1 MMSAL
6 EEFRRRRG
14 VKEKAGM
21 GEGSNDEWGTA
32 GKDWEWDDGTDE
44 EAEKKEE
51 KEKQEQEEKE
61 RKRLKEK
68 AEAEERRLKE
78 EEEERARR
86 AAEEEAM
93 LEAAR
98 VAKEAEAAALRD
110 TLGDD
115 DRVKFD
121 EMVGRGMLLNQIM
134 LYFMT
139 GGTEEE
145 VKEEIKRKIKCGVE
159 IEEVGK
165 EEPQT
170 LVIESASSAV
180 DTSEVE
186 IVSRQ
191 GVEPEPEEETPGL
204 ECISQDENADTR
216 NLNNSEHENTA
227 EVFEKENNNMF
238 EQTDENVAT
247 EEKADRDNL
256 TTDNNVVVNLTA
268 EEVNLPRGE
277 EETRK
282 DFGRE
287 EQTAVSDDS
296 SAEVRQPDLLCNF
309 AENAEDLEQQ
319 DCNESENN
327 SKQIAEIAKAEVEEV
342 ADEVNDDQSVM
353 SYLDEDETLIQDVE
367 KSDMVEEAQP
377 WAAGGTGVKAPGGD
391 VDQVRMTSTRVTED
405 PGQGE
410 GLSQQRTDE
419 AGGNLNDTRENADG
433 YVSIVDRMLGMSAKP
448 SQKYEDPKEAS
459 GKRDQKQEKNDVSI
473 IVETIK
479 SATNQTES
487 NEVEVELSPQ
497 QVGLKVAMDRVLREK
512 SAAKEMSVPREL
524 ASQLLSLSSANV
536 SAELK
541 RSCSNIVARS
551 MGQDENSEKKYLLSR
566 LEELLRLEKQQ
577 VNADLK
583 ARRKQLGETRVGQKD
598 EFDGLQRKHQEEVAL
613 MRLRQQEE
621 RRRVEAHFLDKADHL
636 RKEVELLENE
646 MESMNSPSQL
656 ANLALDPS
664 LLSFTCSTPTLST
677 SSLMAGPQTSE
688 LEAEL
693 QCCGC
698 LKVCQPPTKIYQCSE
713 GDLLC
718 SSCLPPTLAT
728 CPACGMHLQG
738 RTSRNKALEKL
749 ALKLI
754 C

>member
-1 MMSAL
+1 MTIASSLMRWSVFDSSSTIL
-6 EEFRRRRG
+6 
-14 VKEKAGM
+14 
-21 GEGSNDEWGTA
+21 
-32 GKDWEWDDGTDE
+32 
-44 EAEKKEE
+44 
-51 KEKQEQEEKE
+51 
-61 RKRLKEK
+61 RLIPISILIY
-68 AEAEERRLKE
+68 AQ
-78 EEEERARR
+78 
-86 AAEEEAM
+86 
-93 LEAAR
+93 
-98 VAKEAEAAALRD
+98 
-110 TLGDD
+110 
-115 DRVKFD
+115 
-121 EMVGRGMLLNQIM
+121 VGRGMLLNQIM

-165 EEPQT
+165 EEHQT

-180 DTSEVE
+180 ETLEVE

-191 GVEPEPEEETPGL
+191 DAEPEPEEETPGL
-204 ECISQDENADTR
+204 ESISQDENVDTR

-227 EVFEKENNNMF
+227 EVFEKENGDNNIV
-238 EQTDENVAT
+238 EQTDKNVVT
-247 EEKADRDNL
+247 EDKADRDNL
-256 TTDNNVVVNLTA
+256 TTEKDGVVNLTA

-277 EETRK
+277 EESRE
-282 DFGRE
+282 DVGRE

-309 AENAEDLEQQ
+309 AENAEDLEQP

-391 VDQVRMTSTRVTED
+391 VDQVRMTSTRVTDD

-497 QVGLKVAMDRVLREK
+497 QVGVI
-512 SAAKEMSVPREL
+512 
-524 ASQLLSLSSANV
+524 
-536 SAELK
+536 
-541 RSCSNIVARS
+541 CSH
-551 MGQDENSEKKYLLSR
+551 L
-566 LEELLRLEKQQ
+566 
-577 VNADLK
+577 DL
-583 ARRKQLGETRVGQKD
+583 V
-598 EFDGLQRKHQEEVAL
+598 V
-613 MRLRQQEE
+613 
-621 RRRVEAHFLDKADHL
+621 
-636 RKEVELLENE
+636 
-646 MESMNSPSQL
+646 
-656 ANLALDPS
+656 
-664 LLSFTCSTPTLST
+664 
-677 SSLMAGPQTSE
+677 
-688 LEAEL
+688 
-693 QCCGC
+693 
-698 LKVCQPPTKIYQCSE
+698 
-713 GDLLC
+713 
-718 SSCLPPTLAT
+718 
-728 CPACGMHLQG
+728 
-738 RTSRNKALEKL
+738 
-749 ALKLI
+749 
-754 C
+754 

>member
-1 MMSAL
+1 MMIA
-6 EEFRRRRG
+6 
-14 VKEKAGM
+14 
-21 GEGSNDEWGTA
+21 SNLMRWSVFDFISSSTI
-32 GKDWEWDDGTDE
+32 
-44 EAEKKEE
+44 
-51 KEKQEQEEKE
+51 
-61 RKRLKEK
+61 
-68 AEAEERRLKE
+68 
-78 EEEERARR
+78 
-86 AAEEEAM
+86 
-93 LEAAR
+93 
-98 VAKEAEAAALRD
+98 LRFIPISI
-110 TLGDD
+110 LIHAQ
-115 DRVKFD
+115 
-121 EMVGRGMLLNQIM
+121 VGRGMLLNQIM

-165 EEPQT
+165 EEEHQT
-170 LVIESASSAV
+170 VVIESASSAV
-180 DTSEVE
+180 ETSEVE

-204 ECISQDENADTR
+204 ENISRDENADTR
-216 NLNNSEHENTA
+216 NLNNSEHENSA
-227 EVFEKENNNMF
+227 EVFEKENNNIF
-238 EQTDENVAT
+238 EQTDKNVAT

-256 TTDNNVVVNLTA
+256 TTENDGVVNLTA

-277 EETRK
+277 EESRE
-282 DFGRE
+282 DVGRE

-319 DCNESENN
+319 DCNETENN

-459 GKRDQKQEKNDVSI
+459 GKRDQKQEKNDVRI

-497 QVGLKVAMDRVLREK
+497 QVGVI
-512 SAAKEMSVPREL
+512 
-524 ASQLLSLSSANV
+524 
-536 SAELK
+536 
-541 RSCSNIVARS
+541 CSH
-551 MGQDENSEKKYLLSR
+551 L
-566 LEELLRLEKQQ
+566 
-577 VNADLK
+577 DLF
-583 ARRKQLGETRVGQKD
+583 V
-598 EFDGLQRKHQEEVAL
+598 
-613 MRLRQQEE
+613 
-621 RRRVEAHFLDKADHL
+621 
-636 RKEVELLENE
+636 
-646 MESMNSPSQL
+646 
-656 ANLALDPS
+656 
-664 LLSFTCSTPTLST
+664 
-677 SSLMAGPQTSE
+677 
-688 LEAEL
+688 
-693 QCCGC
+693 
-698 LKVCQPPTKIYQCSE
+698 
-713 GDLLC
+713 
-718 SSCLPPTLAT
+718 
-728 CPACGMHLQG
+728 
-738 RTSRNKALEKL
+738 
-749 ALKLI
+749 
-754 C
+754 